1 MKKIKQNK
9 NGNVIANLMK
19 ASVAISMCV
28 FFAACGGDSSSS
40 EPDSG
45 DALQED
51 SSSSSDTDSIPTY
64 KSEDDLPNCSKSRKG
79 SLVLLNDDAMLCNDG
94 KWQDLGKAYETSSD
108 VPKCTKKREGE
119 TAFVLDEYQ
128 ALVCNDGKWTED
140 EDVEDVVVKPE
151 AKSSS
156 SGKSNAKSSSSGKN
170 ESVSS
175 SSGKEK
181 ANSSSSESSDEE
193 DPEEY
198 DDPWEEVTGS
208 FTDSRDGKTYK
219 TVRMGDQVW
228 FAENLNYDD
237 GHGLCPMLE
246 AENCE
251 KYGRLYNFEGRDS
264 KMYTYSSSNYLSL
277 CPEGWHVPDSLE
289 WKKLIS
295 HVTSFNDGEP
305 VGVSLKTT
313 TGWYTE
319 GDTVNIEG
327 NGSPIGSEDSTRI
340 GATRGTDR
348 FGFSALPAGSCWD
361 AGDCYVGDD
370 TRFYFKGERG
380 SFGGS
385 YKLAFD
391 KDDLIYSE
399 DGAHGWISVRCLQ
412 NPVVEIDSIPTVDV
426 VDTLVWMVEDLTHN
440 GSAEFP
446 LQDALYA
453 CPAGWRLPTEREL
466 MDVVQMSGK
475 INYSFEQGKELKY
488 FATNSYGNGISL
500 TCSGNRFMCNV
511 GILNSDDKSARRVR
525 CVYEDVHITASKC
538 ECTSEVDP
546 SNTSVTWSVSGCKKG
561 SNKIS
566 GYSWDFG
573 GQSAGV
579 TISGAQAT
587 KTFDALE
594 SVTPL
599 VKVNNKMKV
608 GDEYVNIPQRLSCPT
623 VRAGYTES
631 AVIFTNDVRDN
642 VELEGG
648 ITYTAVLDGGCDA
661 GYGFPRITCQY
672 SSGEPATVTVGDK
685 SFSGSGWVV
694 FGDLDS
700 SICNEEFSISVS
712 EDMECRISF

>member
-1 MKKIKQNK
+1 MKKIKQNR
-9 NGNVIANLMK
+9 NGDVIPNLLK
-19 ASVAISMCV
+19 VGVAISMCV

-45 DALQED
+45 DVQQED

-94 KWQDLGKAYETSSD
+94 KWQDLGNAYETSSD

-251 KYGRLYNFEGRDS
+251 KYGRLYNFEGRDA

-348 FGFSALPAGSCWD
+348 FGFSALPAGSCWG

-412 NPVVEIDSIPTVDV
+412 NPVVEIDSIPAVDV

-579 TISGAQAT
+579 TISGATAT

-631 AVIFTNDVRDN
+631 AVIFTNDAYDN

-648 ITYTAVLDGGCDA
+648 VTYTAVLDGGCNA
-661 GYGFPRITCQY
+661 GYLSPRITCQY

-685 SFSGSGWVV
+685 NFSGSGWVIL
-694 FGDLDS
+694 GNLDS

-712 EDMECRISF
+712 EDMRCSISF